1 MRTQVAGKRWKLDIN
16 ARQEALLML
25 SAVTLPGGVQ
35 VCQRATAAPVSCVL
49 DSEVAAYSGGA
60 LGWTS

>member
-1 MRTQVAGKRWKLDIN
+1 
-16 ARQEALLML
+16 ML